1 MSGFKLYHYYMYDR
15 DLLFYI
21 SDEIITHLDDIPQ
34 GFHGNLISDFDISE
48 EHVDIVI
55 NNSGIN
61 QSSSIIISKVS
72 SIDSPSYKD
81 LLSLFEHE

>member
-1 MSGFKLYHYYMYDR
+1 MYDR
-15 DLLFYI
+15 ELFFYI

-34 GFHGNLISDFDISE
+34 DFHGNLISDFDISE

-61 QSSSIIISKVS
+61 KSSSIIISKVS
-72 SIDSPSYKD
+72 SIDSPSYND
-81 LLSLFEHE
+81 LVSLFEHC